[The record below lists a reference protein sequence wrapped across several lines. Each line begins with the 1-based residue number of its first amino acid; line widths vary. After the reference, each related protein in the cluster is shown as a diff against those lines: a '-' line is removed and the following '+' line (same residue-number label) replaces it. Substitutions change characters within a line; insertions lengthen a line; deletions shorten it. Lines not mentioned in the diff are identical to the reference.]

1 MPEDAPRFPV
11 LSRRVFNAGAISLTA
26 SLAARALGSHQPTI
40 QPTTQPTGQPTGQPT
55 TQTRADLNDADF
67 LEDQARRVVAS
78 ALIRAGE
85 TRGPYTNSTA
95 FDLHV
100 PGGNM
105 GYPAFWIRDAA
116 MMLGAD
122 LISAAEIKGW
132 ITLIARTI
140 RDTDWNVREGVVV
153 PAYLVPD
160 HINFDGSACF
170 YPGSYESGDKQ
181 GGPPWGKFP
190 PLDDNFYFIDMVYQ
204 HWRLTR
210 DIKHFF
216 APVHTATGQWPLS
229 AVCIDAYG
237 AVPCEAMF
245 KLVTAGN
252 IDTDNAKDWGFCDSV
267 FKSGAL
273 LFPSILKWQA
283 AAQLAV
289 MFAALGD
296 KELAARF
303 SGERDLLAI
312 GLITFLYPSGDNAI
326 DAQPNEAWLHSAERV
341 GNQPDIWGSALAAAS
356 GAITGRRAERVSRAL
371 VRAYREKTAVRDG
384 LVRHILTTDTT
395 NNSGWQKSVSP
406 VGEYQNGGYWSA
418 PSGWYI
424 AAMNLTDPA
433 AARDMARDFVR
444 TLRSWLRDDGTT
456 RAWEWSNPDT
466 GRQANEFYAAS
477 VALPWITLKN
487 ANLLHLLR
495 DS

>member
-1 MPEDAPRFPV
+1 MPEDAPRSPV
-11 LSRRVFNAGAISLTA
+11 LSRRVFSAGALSLTTA
-26 SLAARALGSHQPTI
+26 LAARSFAF
-40 QPTTQPTGQPTGQPT
+40 QPTTQPAAQP
-55 TQTRADLNDADF
+55 ASLSDADW

-78 ALIRAGE
+78 SLLRAGE
-85 TRGPYTNSTA
+85 TRGPYTNSA
-95 FDLHV
+95 FFDLHV

-105 GYPAFWIRDAA
+105 GYPAFWVRDAA

-122 LISAAEIKGW
+122 LISAAELKGW

-140 RDTDWNVREGVVV
+140 RGADWNVRDAVVV
-153 PAYLVPD
+153 PAFFVPD

-204 HWRLTR
+204 HWRLTQDR
-210 DIKHFF
+210 SFLR
-216 APVHTATGQWPLS
+216 APIHTASGELPLIDLCDRVFR
-229 AVCIDAYG
+229 AVHPTFPDSLA
-237 AVPCEAMF
+237 
-245 KLVTAGN
+245 TAGD

-267 FKSGAL
+267 FKSGSL
-273 LFPSILKWQA
+273 LFPSILRSI
-283 AAQLAV
+283 
-289 MFAALGD
+289 
-296 KELAARF
+296 AARRLA
-303 SGERDLLAI
+303 ELLSATGDDSLANQRGMDAGRTSLSI
-312 GLITFLYPSGDNAI
+312 GWTFL
-326 DAQPNEAWLHSAERV
+326 QPRHDESKSTTSEAWLHSATRV
-341 GNQPDIWGSALAAAS
+341 GNQPDVWGSAFAVASRVIQDEAAA
-356 GAITGRRAERVSRAL
+356 RVSRAL
-371 VRAYREKTAVRDG
+371 VRAFREKTAVRDG

-395 NNSGWQKSVSP
+395 NNAGWEKSVSP
-406 VGEYQNGGYWSA
+406 VGEYQNGGYWST

-424 AAMNLTDPA
+424 AAMYVTDPA
-433 AARDMARDFVR
+433 AARDMARDLVR

-456 RAWEWSNPDT
+456 RAWEWTNPDT

>member
-40 QPTTQPTGQPTGQPT
+40 QPTTQPTGQPT

-105 GYPAFWIRDAA
+105 GYSAFWIRDAA

-122 LISAAEIKGW
+122 LISAAELKGW

-140 RDTDWNVREGVVV
+140 RDIDWNVREGVVV
-153 PAYLVPD
+153 PAYFVPD

-210 DIKHFF
+210 DKAFLLGT
-216 APVHTATGQWPLS
+216 VQTASGELPLIDLCDRIMRAIPAQYPLELVFTGE
-229 AVCIDAYG
+229 V
-237 AVPCEAMF
+237 E
-245 KLVTAGN
+245 
-252 IDTDNAKDWGFCDSV
+252 NAKDWGFCDAIT
-267 FKSGAL
+267 KSGSL
-273 LFPSILKWQA
+273 LFPSILRSI
-283 AAQLAV
+283 
-289 MFAALGD
+289 
-296 KELAARF
+296 AARQLSELF
-303 SGERDLLAI
+303 TARGDEDRAKLNFLQWASTNFGI
-312 GLITFLYPSGDNAI
+312 TMTFLNPPHNGITSTTS
-326 DAQPNEAWLHSAERV
+326 EAWLHSATDV
-341 GNQPDIWGSALAAAS
+341 GNQPDVWGSAFAVAS
-356 GAITGRRAERVSRAL
+356 RTVQDGDAERVSRAL

-495 DS
+495 DT

>member
-1 MPEDAPRFPV
+1 MPKDAPQFPV
-11 LSRRVFNAGAISLTA
+11 LSRRAFSAGAISLTA
-26 SLAARALGSHQPTI
+26 SLAARTLASRQSTSQPTTK
-40 QPTTQPTGQPTGQPT
+40 PTTQP
-55 TQTRADLNDADF
+55 RADLNDADF

-122 LISAAEIKGW
+122 LISAAELKGW

-140 RDTDWNVREGVVV
+140 RDAEWNVREGVVV
-153 PAYLVPD
+153 PAYFVPD

-181 GGPPWGKFP
+181 GGPPFGKFP
-190 PLDDNFYFIDMVYQ
+190 PLDDNFYFIQIVQEY
-204 HWRLTR
+204 WRLTSDKTFLR
-210 DIKHFF
+210 
-216 APVHTATGQWPLS
+216 APIQTASGPLPL
-229 AVCIDAYG
+229 IDLCDRVFRAI
-237 AVPCEAMF
+237 PCNPDTQ
-245 KLVTAGN
+245 LVTSDETN
-252 IDTDNAKDWGFCDSV
+252 NAKDWGFCDSV
-267 FKSGAL
+267 TKSGQL
-273 LFPSILKWQA
+273 LFPSILRCI
-283 AAQLAV
+283 
-289 MFAALGD
+289 
-296 KELAARF
+296 AARQ
-303 SGERDLLAI
+303 LTNL
-312 GLITFLYPSGDNAI
+312 TFLIDDNVVRSDQFSLQFIKTWASLTTRLPTPPI
-326 DAQPNEAWLHSAERV
+326 TDNRADDCEVWLRSATEL
-341 GNQPDIWGSALAAAS
+341 GNQPDVWGSAFALGSRTIKDDDAKC
-356 GAITGRRAERVSRAL
+356 VSRAL
-371 VRAYREKTAVRDG
+371 VRAFRDKTAVRDG

-395 NNSGWQKSVSP
+395 NNAGWQKSVSP
-406 VGEYQNGGYWSA
+406 VGEYQNGGYWST

-424 AAMNLTDPA
+424 AAMYVTDPA

-466 GRQANEFYAAS
+466 GRTANEFYAAS
-477 VALPWITLKN
+477 VALPWIALKN